1 MVRSVISK
9 EVNYD
14 ETRGLNEKDKLYQS
28 TIYVVTLKGVT
39 VEVALG
45 QAEYKL
51 DDGLV
56 YYPVYLVKNGEFDS
70 QIGVYETVSSRL
82 PSLIDADGEVDL
94 AKLGEPLLYSFVDRP
109 MLEAAKAA
117 GGDGDSG
124 DGDSG
129 DGDSGDGDSGDGDG
143 NSSDGDIADEH
154 TPEQNKKT
162 DEDERAD
169 YDPQEEDT
177 WVEVYMENNNYTVL
191 DNEGGGDCLFAAIRD
206 GLASVGEDVS
216 VAEMR
221 EKLAEA
227 ATQELY
233 EGYKEQFDMYSSMLT
248 AARANVAKLGKTS
261 AALKRELRKRGRDSG
276 VVQEVRDKAAAL
288 AEELAAERGERDMA
302 VAMLAEF
309 KWMHGISSL
318 ESFRTKIQTCAFWG
332 DTWAISTLERLLK
345 TKLIIL
351 SEERFDEGDMSG
363 VLQCTELGDK
373 VLEEAGVFNPEWYVM
388 LSYNGS
394 HYKLILYRSLGAM
407 HFAQIPFAIKQ
418 KIVDKCLERLAG
430 PFALIPGFVELR
442 TAEAGEA
449 DDSAGEELAG
459 DDDAVVAIQDEADEG
474 GESGLHQMREI
485 VPEDELSDEAALS
498 LLKRADGNVLRA
510 LNMFYEGVAE
520 RPAVPHSDE
529 ASVPE
534 AALPE
539 AHLAALP
546 EAHLA
551 ALPEAGDPLA
561 SDTQDELTIGARMPG
576 RPLPGK
582 GEGESVVDPSK
593 YAILS
598 SIKDWRRKLHD
609 THMHPVTITGVDGKK
624 TEYPSGQHYLYSRLV
639 AHNPSFANEFVSG
652 SGSAIAKSVDAAEAA
667 VGKTGLYK
675 GKRLRAVDIDVRDAP
690 NEERD
695 VDRVRMLKSKF
706 VDRTMRAALN
716 ATGEAKLF
724 ERMSRKPK
732 RLDRWLMKER

>member
-14 ETRGLNEKDKLYQS
+14 ETRGLNKKDKLYQS

-56 YYPVYLVKNGEFDS
+56 YYPVYLVKNGEFDG

-94 AKLGEPLLYSFVDRP
+94 AKLGEPLLYSFVDRS

-117 GGDGDSG
+117 GSDD
-124 DGDSG
+124 
-129 DGDSGDGDSGDGDG
+129 DSGDGDG
-143 NSSDGDIADEH
+143 DDDGDGDGAIVDEH

-233 EGYKEQFDMYSSMLT
+233 EGYKEQFDMYSGMLT
-248 AARANVAKLGKTS
+248 QARANVAKLGKTS

-288 AEELAAERGERDMA
+288 AEELAAEKGERDMA

-388 LSYNGS
+388 LSYDGS

-407 HFAQIPFAIKQ
+407 HFPQIPFAIKQ

-442 TAEAGEA
+442 AAEAGEA
-449 DDSAGEELAG
+449 DDGAGEELAA
-459 DDDAVVAIQDEADEG
+459 DDGAVVAVQDEADEG
-474 GESGLHQMREI
+474 GDSGLHEIREI
-485 VPEDELSDEAALS
+485 VPEDELSDEAALL
-498 LLKRADGNVLRA
+498 LLKRADGDVLRA
-510 LNMFYEGVAE
+510 LNMFYEGTAE
-520 RPAVPHSDE
+520 RPAVPRSDE
-529 ASVPE
+529 ASATGAPGTPSE
-534 AALPE
+534 AHQSALPE
-539 AHLAALP
+539 AH
-546 EAHLA
+546 
-551 ALPEAGDPLA
+551 DPLA

-609 THMHPVTITGVDGKK
+609 AHMHPVTITGVDGKK

-639 AHNPSFANEFVSG
+639 AHNPSFADEFVSG

-675 GKRLRAVDIDVRDAP
+675 GKRLRAVDIDVRRP
-690 NEERD
+690 PSEERD

-706 VDRTMRAALN
+706 VDPAMRAALN